1 MSRIPVFPL
10 NSVLLPGG
18 LLPLRIFESRY
29 LDMVTRS
36 LREDSLFVIS
46 LLTSGAEVGKAAEC
60 ESIGVSVKVYDWEGL
75 PGDLLG
81 ITVLAKNKVRLSSQ
95 SVERDNLLTAE
106 AEALPPEPDLSV
118 RDIDS
123 RLVELLRRIL
133 KELPLPYSSDLSHFD
148 DLGWVANRLVE
159 VLPFPLE
166 LKQHFLEESSPVR
179 RMDLVHEA
187 LKRLELNPNG

>member
-36 LREDSLFVIS
+36 LREDSPFAIS
-46 LLTSGAEVGKAAEC
+46 LLTSGAEVGEAAGC

-81 ITVLAKNKVRLSSQ
+81 VTVLAQNKVRLSGLSA
-95 SVERDNLLTAE
+95 ERDNLLKAE
-106 AEALPPEPDLSV
+106 AEVLPPEPDLRV

-123 RLVELLRRIL
+123 RLVDLLRRIL
-133 KELPLPYSSDLSHFD
+133 KELPLPYSSHLSHFD
-148 DLGWVANRLVE
+148 DLSWVANRLVE

-166 LKQHFLEESSPVR
+166 LKQRFLEESSPVR